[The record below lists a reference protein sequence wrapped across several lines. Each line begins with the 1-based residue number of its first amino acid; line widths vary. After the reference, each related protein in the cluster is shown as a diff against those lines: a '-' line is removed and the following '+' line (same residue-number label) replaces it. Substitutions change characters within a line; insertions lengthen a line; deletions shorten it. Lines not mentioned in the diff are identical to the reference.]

1 MEIRLSL
8 GMLAMLAGV
17 LWGLTPRAPV
27 ASLYPG
33 GEQAA
38 ELSALEDA
46 FAGHRGDVVLARR
59 LAATYLRLNQPAL
72 AIWVVRAV
80 APALVVDPLLTHHL
94 AQAYEAVGHLDDAL
108 ATASVAHARCLR
120 ALGSAEAAV
129 MAGPARFTCS
139 PAALVALEQHEA
151 ALAQMLIW
159 GVSDP
164 RHDPRADIAR
174 GISQRRARIA
184 SIAE

>member
-1 MEIRLSL
+1 MEIRLSF
-8 GMLAMLAGV
+8 GMLALLAGV
-17 LWGLTPRAPV
+17 LWGLTPRAPR
-27 ASLYPG
+27 ASLNPV

-59 LAATYLRLNQPAL
+59 LAATYLRLDQPAL
-72 AIWVVRAV
+72 AIGVVRAV
-80 APALVVDPLLTHHL
+80 SPSLVVDPLLTHHL

-120 ALGSAEAAV
+120 ALGSDGAAV
-129 MAGPARFTCS
+129 ISGPTRFACS
-139 PAALVALEQHEA
+139 PRALVALEQHEA
-151 ALAQMLIW
+151 ALTQMLVW

-164 RHDPRADIAR
+164 RHDPRADVAR